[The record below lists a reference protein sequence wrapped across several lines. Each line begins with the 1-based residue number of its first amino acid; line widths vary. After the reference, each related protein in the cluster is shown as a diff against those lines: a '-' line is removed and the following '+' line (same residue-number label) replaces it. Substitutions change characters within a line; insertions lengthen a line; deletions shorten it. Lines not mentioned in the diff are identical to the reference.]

1 MTATDSFIIPAA
13 HPRSHVGSS
22 GNSRA
27 RPLRSPPD
35 VRHSFLLGSD
45 FHPVPG
51 SVFAIPSRVRAR
63 RFPPVLD
70 ERQRSKAFLTSKT
83 KNIMAN
89 FETRF

>member
-27 RPLRSPPD
+27 RPLRSPPA
-35 VRHSFLLGSD
+35 VRYSFFLGSD
-45 FHPVPG
+45 FNPV
-51 SVFAIPSRVRAR
+51 SRKCLRYSSRVRAR
-63 RFPPVLD
+63 RFPPVLA

-83 KNIMAN
+83 KNVMAS